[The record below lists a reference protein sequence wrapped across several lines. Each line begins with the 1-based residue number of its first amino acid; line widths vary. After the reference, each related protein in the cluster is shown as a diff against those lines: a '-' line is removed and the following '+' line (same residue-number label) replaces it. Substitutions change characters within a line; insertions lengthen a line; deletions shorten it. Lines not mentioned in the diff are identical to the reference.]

1 MLNSQLFVV
10 AAGGLPGG
18 YDEDTLK
25 ALAVMAKEH
34 SVNEVIVESNFG
46 DGMFTALLQ
55 PILSKIHKVTITEV
69 RHSIQKEKRILDV
82 LEPVMNR
89 HKLIV
94 DEQIIHD
101 DYNSTKHLPP
111 EKALKYQ
118 LFYQMSRLTRD
129 KGSLAHDD
137 RLDVLAMAVQYWV
150 DQMSR
155 DVDDAMM
162 SHKRDRLEQEL
173 NTFMNHT
180 IGNTGRENTTW
191 LSQNH

>member
-1 MLNSQLFVV
+1 
-10 AAGGLPGG
+10 
-18 YDEDTLK
+18 
-25 ALAVMAKEH
+25 
-34 SVNEVIVESNFG
+34 
-46 DGMFTALLQ
+46 
-55 PILSKIHKVTITEV
+55 
-69 RHSIQKEKRILDV
+69 
-82 LEPVMNR
+82 
-89 HKLIV
+89 LIV
-94 DEQIIHD
+94 DEKIIHD

-162 SHKRDRLEQEL
+162 SHKRDKLSQEL
-173 NTFMNHT
+173 NTFMNHAL
-180 IGNTGRENTTW
+180 GNTGRGQDTW
-191 LSQNH
+191 LTQNH